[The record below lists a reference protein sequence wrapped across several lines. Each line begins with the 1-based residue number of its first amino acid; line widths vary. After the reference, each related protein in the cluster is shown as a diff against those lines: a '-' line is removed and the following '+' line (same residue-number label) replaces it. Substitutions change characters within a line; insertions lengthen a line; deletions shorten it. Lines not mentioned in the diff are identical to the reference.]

1 MTPYR
6 IRFSD
11 RAQFEDLPKID
22 AFVRVGIAAAIEE
35 KLTKAPE
42 AFGKPLRHTLR
53 LLRALRVGDWRVV
66 YALSGKTVYVVTI
79 RHRKQGYG
87 NLT

>member
-1 MTPYR
+1 MYR
-6 IRFSD
+6 IQYSD
-11 RAQFEDLPKID
+11 RVRSVEIPKLD
-22 AFVRVGIAAAIEE
+22 PTVRLIIVQAIEL
-35 KLTKAPE
+35 KLMVAPE

-66 YALSGKTVYVVTI
+66 YQLSGETVYVVTI

-87 NLT
+87 NLA